1 MLERRGVFDGELH
14 RVDIARISVASAPTV
29 APMSYLASALAS
41 ARTSIRIPSTL
52 DDAIAS
58 VRKSWRANGSS
69 AGRASA
75 FNAAIA
81 PSASETTPAR
91 SPDNST
97 SRAAMGSGMNAS

>member
-1 MLERRGVFDGELH
+1 VDLLEVVRCEMLERRGVFDGELH

-58 VRKSWRANGSS
+58 VRKS
-69 AGRASA
+69 
-75 FNAAIA
+75 
-81 PSASETTPAR
+81 TR
-91 SPDNST
+91 SYQPLVRDT
-97 SRAAMGSGMNAS
+97 I